1 MNRLETV
8 ILKNL
13 IYFEDYTRKVI
24 PFISE
29 NYFSDNTEK
38 IVFQEINKFVNEY
51 KVLPTHEAL
60 VINLSEKSD
69 LTDDQFKNT
78 TNLLKE
84 LHSNRDELSEIQWLT
99 EQTEKF
105 CQDKAIFNAV
115 MESVQV
121 MDDKSGKRA
130 RGEIPKLLSDALG
143 VSFDTHVGHDYLDD
157 SDSRYDFYH
166 RKESK
171 IPFDL
176 ELFNKITKGGLP
188 PKTLNIVLAGCVH
201 PNTSVRIR
209 YRKRK
214 TN

>member
-84 LHSNRDELSEIQWLT
+84 LHSNRDELSEIPWLT

>member
-1 MNRLETV
+1 M
-8 ILKNL
+8 KNL